1 MSYIIN
7 IISRLELPQ
16 VATMKKI
23 SDKPLLAFFIA
34 SADMTYSEIAER
46 EVYLLGDPQQGYA
59 LRGEIAG
66 CGEGCYT
73 DLNQVFL
80 EFALSCEGC
89 IDQQS
94 AEASI
99 ANFGR
104 RLGTLLVSHLPLND
118 PALADFERLSRA
130 FDCVLDSLSVP
141 YETQQTPDR
150 LHYTLDYC
158 PLCESSQVTGL
169 NRELELAR
177 YGFVALCQSLVSALA
192 TAWLVLKPLPEE
204 SDLDLLE
211 VILVKG

>member
-1 MSYIIN
+1 M
-7 IISRLELPQ
+7 
-16 VATMKKI
+16 VAAMKRVGE
-23 SDKPLLAFFIA
+23 KPLLAFFIA

-46 EVYLLGDPQQGYA
+46 EVYLLGDPELGYA
-59 LRGEIAG
+59 LRGEIVG

-73 DLNQVFL
+73 DLNQILL

-130 FDCVLDSLSVP
+130 FVCVLDSMSVP
-141 YETQQTPDR
+141 YDTAHTSDR

-158 PLCESSQVTGL
+158 PLCEAGQITGL
-169 NRELELAR
+169 IRELALAR
-177 YGFVALCQSLVSALA
+177 YGFAALCQSLVVALA
-192 TAWLVLKPLPEE
+192 PAWLVLKPLPEE

-211 VILVKG
+211 VVLVRG